1 MFTALEGL
9 AGMGAGSSRSRT
21 PTVASVLNLNSL
33 NAPTCTA
40 LRAGGPLLSW
50 RTPDAQAPRACGFHV
65 PGARYFLRG
74 LRKPLSPWVG
84 SWPCYG
90 QCPRP

>member
-50 RTPDAQAPRACGFHV
+50 RMPDAQALGACS
-65 PGARYFLRG
+65 PGRG
-74 LRKPLSPWVG
+74 GWGG
-84 SWPCYG
+84 SSA
-90 QCPRP
+90 

>member
-1 MFTALEGL
+1 MFIALEGL

-50 RTPDAQAPRACGFHV
+50 RMPDAQALGACS
-65 PGARYFLRG
+65 PGRGGWGGAASRLAPIFSLG
-74 LRKPLSPWVG
+74 LRRGPGTVP
-84 SWPCYG
+84 
-90 QCPRP
+90 